1 MNLPAGDSAMA
12 PPPLREED
20 FAPRVQRQ
28 LVRLVLDNGNTST
41 AGVFVLAVA
50 MGVLLRDMIPPG
62 VLAAWLSLN
71 TLLAGG
77 RVLAVLDYRRKRDQ
91 PEPERLFS
99 VRAYRAMVSLTG
111 LAWGAGAWF
120 LFPGQSA
127 LHQVV
132 FMIIMAGLAAGAVPI
147 LSPLIRLY
155 RTYAASFLVPV
166 AILLFLRGGEIH
178 ISLGVITLFF
188 LAVLI
193 NSATRMQEGLVAAL
207 ENQFRNE
214 AMVESLE
221 AARKAAEAANRAKNA
236 FLANMSHEI
245 RTPMNGVLGALQLLK
260 GSRMDRAQDD
270 LVATACSSAESLLHL
285 LDDILDVSKI
295 EAGRLSLQRRPF
307 HLPELVR
314 GQEQALAPQAAARG
328 LTFDV
333 KMEADPELGAALD
346 GDPARIRQVLS
357 NLLSNAIKFTE
368 RGGITL
374 SVSVAARTDDG
385 LRVRFQVSDTGIG
398 IAAVDQ
404 PRLFQRFFQA
414 DPSLTRKYGGTGLGL
429 AIVRQLVEL
438 MGGSLGL
445 ESEPGQ
451 GSRVWCEIPFPF
463 AASPDAAEAPLDG
476 PGHAL
481 AGEVL
486 LAEDNLV
493 NQKVAMSML
502 KQLGL
507 RVTVASNG
515 QEALALLG
523 QRRFAAVLM
532 DCQMPLLDGYATT
545 AAWRHQEARE
555 RLPRTPVIAMTAH
568 AMMGDREKCLAAGMD
583 DYLSKP
589 VRQAALAAVLR
600 AWLPANP

>member
-1 MNLPAGDSAMA
+1 MNPPADDSATA
-12 PPPLREED
+12 SPSREED
-20 FAPRVQRQ
+20 LAPRVQRQ

-50 MGVLLRDMIPPG
+50 MGVLLRDMIAPD

-71 TLLAGG
+71 ALLAGG
-77 RVLAVLDYRRKRDQ
+77 RVVAVLDYRRNRDR
-91 PEPERLFS
+91 PEPGHLPS
-99 VRAYRAMVSLTG
+99 VRAYLAMVSLTG
-111 LAWGAGAWF
+111 LVWGAGAWF
-120 LFPGQSA
+120 LFPSHSP

-155 RTYAASFLVPV
+155 DTYAASFLLPV
-166 AILLFLRGGEIH
+166 AILLFLRGSEIH

-193 NSATRMQEGLVAAL
+193 NSATRMQEVLVAAL

-214 AMVESLE
+214 VMVESLE
-221 AARKAAEAANRAKNA
+221 AAREAAEAANRAKNA

-245 RTPMNGVLGALQLLK
+245 RTPMNGVLGTLQLLK
-260 GSRMDRAQDD
+260 GSRMERAQDD

-295 EAGRLSLQRRPF
+295 EAGRLSLQRLPF
-307 HLPELVR
+307 LLPELIR
-314 GQEQALAPQAAARG
+314 GQAQVLAPQAVARG

-333 KMEADPELGAALD
+333 EMEAGPELGAALE
-346 GDPARIRQVLS
+346 GDPARIRQILG
-357 NLLSNAIKFTE
+357 NLLANAIKFTE

-374 SVSVAARTDDG
+374 SVSVAARTEDG

-438 MGGSLGL
+438 MGGSWGL

-463 AASPDAAEAPLDG
+463 SASPGSVEASLDG
-476 PGHAL
+476 PGLPL

-507 RVTVASNG
+507 RVTVAGNG
-515 QEALALLG
+515 QEALALLD

-532 DCQMPLLDGYATT
+532 DCQMPLLDGYAAT
-545 AAWRHQEARE
+545 AAWRSQEARE
-555 RLPRTPVIAMTAH
+555 HLPRTPVIAMTAH
-568 AMMGDREKCLAAGMD
+568 AMLGDREKCLAAGMD

-589 VRQAALAAVLR
+589 VRRAALAAMLR
-600 AWLPANP
+600 TWLPANP